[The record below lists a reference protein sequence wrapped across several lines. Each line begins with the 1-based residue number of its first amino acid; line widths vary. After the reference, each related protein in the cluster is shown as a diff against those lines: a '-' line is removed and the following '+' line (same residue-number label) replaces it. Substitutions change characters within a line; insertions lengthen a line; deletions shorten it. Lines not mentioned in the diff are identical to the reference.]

1 MFPSGTQRLI
11 MRPQLASI
19 ENEKENI
26 FIDALLGGAANVWVG
41 AKKLQDGTWIWL
53 DGTEFSY
60 KNWAPGEPN
69 NRKRGEDNI
78 LISWEADGRYKD
90 SKPWFWNDA
99 IKKFID
105 DLPDRNKFPLQGFV
119 CQYKAF

>member
-1 MFPSGTQRLI
+1 M
-11 MRPQLASI
+11 ASI

-69 NRKRGEDNI
+69 NNKKGEDNI
-78 LISWEADGRYKD
+78 LIRWEGDGRYKD
-90 SKPWFWNDA
+90 SKPGLWNDA
-99 IKKFID
+99 IKKLID
-105 DLPDRNKFPLQGFV
+105 DLPDRHKFPLQGFV

>member
-1 MFPSGTQRLI
+1 

-19 ENEKENI
+19 ENEEENI

-41 AKKLQDGTWIWL
+41 AKRLQDGTWIWL

-60 KNWAPGEPN
+60 KNWAPNEPDDSHG
-69 NRKRGEDNI
+69 KEDNI
-78 LISWEADGRYKD
+78 LINWRSDGQYKD
-90 SKPWFWNDA
+90 SKPGLWNDA
-99 IKKFID
+99 IKRLID
-105 DLPDRNKFPLQGFV
+105 ELHDAELFPLQGFV